1 MGRLEQLRA
10 LSFQEWR
17 LLVTALLL
25 LPVLKLSL
33 RGWGF
38 NRVYARLEH
47 TSPIVAGTTESLS
60 DFDISNLVP
69 IVNIAACHG
78 LVLANCLWIDT
89 VFIIKQIFTC

>member
-47 TSPIVAGTTESLS
+47 TSPIVAGTTWIGSITQV
-60 DFDISNLVP
+60 FFHP
-69 IVNIAACHG
+69 GKYQRACKHPG
-78 LVLANCLWIDT
+78 PPQFRAERD
-89 VFIIKQIFTC
+89 